1 MCLFLPFLTT
11 IYFLTIIYIYI
22 NMNPNKQYTRRHWN
36 QWIQLWIVVKY
47 HYPTIKNRNSV
58 KNAHVHF
65 TNSHLSLFCITE
77 RCVIE
82 KCMCACFMGG
92 VSNYYHYRPHR
103 HIFVTTTINTLNIT
117 LLLMSIHSKK

>member
-1 MCLFLPFLTT
+1 
-11 IYFLTIIYIYI
+11 
-22 NMNPNKQYTRRHWN
+22 MNPNKKYTRRHWN

-77 RCVIE
+77 RCIVE
-82 KCMCACFMGG
+82 KCIRACFMGG
-92 VSNYYHYRPHR
+92 VSNYSQQQ
-103 HIFVTTTINTLNIT
+103 
-117 LLLMSIHSKK
+117 SIQTNHSKEEKNSKYHLTEIE